1 MTRTIDPGGE
11 TVAPPDAPISRQV
24 AERSEPLTPA
34 AVQRVLRSPVFGHRI
49 LCYPTLSSTNDRAA
63 ELAAAGEPEGTVVI
77 AEEQTA
83 GRGRRRRSW
92 SSGAGLGIYASLILR
107 PRIEARRAP
116 LFTLMAAVAV
126 TEALREACAL
136 DARIKWPND
145 VLVGPRKIAGILGEV
160 RGVDPLIRELVV
172 GMGVNVGHRH
182 EDFPPELRQRA
193 TSVRIEAARESERA
207 PILAALLEGFERRY
221 SRLLAHGST
230 DLLRE
235 WEALSSIARGR
246 RVLARGPA
254 GRTEGTLVGVDD
266 EGALLLEH
274 GERDVLRVPF
284 GEVVE
289 AV

>member
-1 MTRTIDPGGE
+1 MTRAIDPGGK
-11 TVAPPDAPISRQV
+11 TAAPANPPISREV
-24 AERSEPLTPA
+24 PGRSEALTPA
-34 AVQRVLRSPVFGHRI
+34 AVQRILRSPVFGHRI
-49 LCYPTLSSTNDRAA
+49 LYYPTLSSTNDRAA

-83 GRGRRRRSW
+83 GRGRRQRSW

-107 PRIEARRAP
+107 PRIEAPRAP

-126 TEALREACAL
+126 TEALRETCAL

-145 VLVGPRKIAGILGEV
+145 VLVGPGKIAGILGEV
-160 RGVDPLIRELVV
+160 RGAEPLIRELVV

-193 TSVRIEAARESERA
+193 TSVRIEAGRESGRA

-221 SRLLAHGST
+221 SRLLAHGSA

-235 WEALSSIARGR
+235 WGTLSSIAPGR
-246 RVLARGPA
+246 RVLAQGPD
-254 GRTEGTLVGVDD
+254 GRAEGRLLGVDD
-266 EGALLLEH
+266 EGALLLER
-274 GERDVLRVPF
+274 GERDVMRVPF

>member
-11 TVAPPDAPISRQV
+11 TVAAPGFPGSPKARDRSDA
-24 AERSEPLTPA
+24 LTPA
-34 AVQRVLRSPVFGHRI
+34 AVQRFLRSPVFGHRI
-49 LCYPTLSSTNDRAA
+49 LSYPTLSSTNDRAA

-83 GRGRRRRSW
+83 GRGRRQRSW

-107 PRIEARRAP
+107 PRIEAPRAP
-116 LFTLMAAVAV
+116 LFTLMAAVAT
-126 TEALREACAL
+126 TEALRETCAL

-145 VLVGPRKIAGILGEV
+145 ILVGPRKIAGILGEV
-160 RGVDPLIRELVV
+160 RGADPLIRELVV
-172 GMGVNVGHRH
+172 GIGVNVGHRH

-193 TSVRIEAARESERA
+193 TSVRIEAAREPERA

-221 SRLLAHGST
+221 SRLLAHGSA

-235 WEALSSIARGR
+235 WETLSSMAPGC
-246 RVLARGPA
+246 RVLVQGPA
-254 GRTEGTLVGVDD
+254 GPTEGMLLGVDD
-266 EGALLLEH
+266 QGALLLEH
-274 GERDVLRVPF
+274 GERDALRVAF

-289 AV
+289 PV